1 MAGAPIRAA
10 GFATTAEWVRWEPL
24 HAATQADDAAALV
37 TSTEEARAHVAEW
50 VRDVDGRLG
59 DMGAVFQA
67 AGWVP
72 DPASGEVVALAVG
85 TMVAGLETESASSFA
100 AERQRARAPR
110 GVKVFERSVLGDVE
124 LPGGVGVVEVEQS
137 ASRSTRLVDHSIVWT
152 VFPTGHAG
160 AVQVHLRT
168 TQGDLW
174 EALADEGRLM
184 VENLVVSAEAT

>member
-1 MAGAPIRAA
+1 MAGAPIRSA

-37 TSTEEARAHVAEW
+37 TSTEQARAHVAEW
-50 VRDVDGRLG
+50 VRDVDGRLE
-59 DMGAVFQA
+59 DMGSVFQV

-85 TMVAGLETESASSFA
+85 TMVAGLEEESASSFGA
-100 AERQRARAPR
+100 ARRKAKTPR
-110 GVKVFERSVLGDVE
+110 GVKVFDRDVLVDVE

-137 ASRSTRLVDHSIVWT
+137 ASKRTRLVDHSIVWT

-174 EALADEGRLM
+174 EALADEGRIM
-184 VENLVVSAEAT
+184 VENLVVSAEAP